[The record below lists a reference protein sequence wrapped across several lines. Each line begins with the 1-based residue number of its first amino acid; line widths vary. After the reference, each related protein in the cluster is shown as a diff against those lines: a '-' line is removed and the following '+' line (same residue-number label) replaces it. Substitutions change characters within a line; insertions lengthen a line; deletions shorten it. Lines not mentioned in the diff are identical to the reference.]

1 MHTTD
6 DQYLTVAEAAKLLRV
21 APSTVRRWIRDG
33 DVPAYRIGQ
42 RRLALMRTDLT
53 NLITPVGSGC
63 GQDDGIGMPERF
75 ELPRLTIEEQQRSLD
90 ALERAEQLNKEIL
103 ERRGGKPLRSSLDVI
118 HETREERTRQ
128 LG

>member
-1 MHTTD
+1 MTD

-21 APSTVRRWIRDG
+21 APSTIRRWIRDG

-42 RRLALMRTDLT
+42 RRLALKRADLT
-53 NLITPVGSGC
+53 SLITPVGSER
-63 GQDDGIGMPERF
+63 GQDDGIAVAERF
-75 ELPRLTIEEQQRSLD
+75 ELPRLTIEEQQRSLH
-90 ALERAEQLNKEIL
+90 ALERAEHLNKEIL
-103 ERRGGKPLRSSLDVI
+103 EQRGGKPFRPSLDII

>member
-1 MHTTD
+1 MTD

-21 APSTVRRWIRDG
+21 APSTIRRWIRDG

-42 RRLALMRTDLT
+42 RRLALKRADLT
-53 NLITPVGSGC
+53 SLITPVGSER
-63 GQDDGIGMPERF
+63 GQDDGIAVAERF

-90 ALERAEQLNKEIL
+90 ALERAEQLSREIL
-103 ERRGGKPLRSSLDVI
+103 ERRGGKPLRPSLDII